1 MRFRLNT
8 LLKTAD
14 PVVAVC
20 QSRRD
25 ADTSLAALR
34 RAGYGHGMLTLVGQ
48 SGSTLDADG
57 LAAGPR
63 TGPLRWVESGT
74 CWGLLWTAFTAAAV
88 LLLPAGGSGFAAL
101 LTMGVLGLLLQT
113 AVVARAV
120 APERNS
126 HAGQTLAS
134 PRHFVDNE
142 SRADWRFL
150 VVVRGSRS
158 DIALARAILAAR

>member
-1 MRFRLNT
+1 MHFRLDT

-34 RAGYGHGMLTLVGQ
+34 RAGYRHGMLTLVGQ

-57 LAAGPR
+57 LAAGPG

-88 LLLPAGGSGFAAL
+88 LLLPAGGPGFAAL
-101 LTMGVLGLLLQT
+101 LTAGVLGLLLQT
-113 AVVARAV
+113 AIVARAV
-120 APERNS
+120 APEREGY
-126 HAGQTLAS
+126 AGQAVAGTLQ
-134 PRHFVDNE
+134 PGGNDD
-142 SRADWRFL
+142 RADWRFL